1 MLNLT
6 LALPIHRNVDPTVTR
21 VGAPSDMITPMR
33 ALILSAPVGAG
44 HDAAARAVQDE
55 LAEHGVEAEVDDG
68 LAMLGLSRIV
78 VDGYRFQILHA
89 AWSWRLMYRMSRHPR
104 LIRLLGWWLSW
115 HRGKRLLERIEESQC
130 DYVVSAYPLVSA
142 ALAGLRRRGRLNVPC
157 ATLITDFDPH
167 PGWLHPDLD
176 ANLAVGH
183 DVPGVAL
190 IRPPVCGFN
199 AGPGARERVR
209 AELGIPAAS
218 KVVLIV
224 GGAWGVGNLEGAARV
239 VDGLPGFHAIVVTGK
254 NEGLRKHMAAD
265 HRLSHTSVLGY
276 TDRMPDLMDASDV
289 LIQNAGGVTCL
300 EAFSTGLPVV
310 MFDPLPG
317 HGEDNSRHMANE
329 GTIVL
334 ADGDQGLRRLLLDE
348 DYWSVTA
355 LSTIEMASALFDRPG
370 AASHLEGLSI
380 RSRSWIARRRVISV
394 AFASFLLMGWVVT
407 EHSPLDFGTVGLLPS
422 HVFR

>member
-1 MLNLT
+1 
-6 LALPIHRNVDPTVTR
+6 
-21 VGAPSDMITPMR
+21 MITPMR

-44 HDAAARAVQDE
+44 HDAAARAVRDE
-55 LAEHGVEAEVDDG
+55 LAQQGVEAEVDDG

-89 AWSWRLMYRMSRHPR
+89 AWSWRLMYRMSRRPR

-115 HRGKRLLERIEESQC
+115 HRGKRLLERIEASKC

-190 IRPPVCGFN
+190 IRPPVCGFE
-199 AGPGARERVR
+199 ASAGARERVR
-209 AELGIPAAS
+209 AELGIPAS
-218 KVVLIV
+218 SRVVLIV

-239 VDGLPGFHAIVVTGK
+239 IDALPGFHAIVVTGK

-265 HRLSHTSVLGY
+265 RKLSHTSVLGY
-276 TDRMPDLMDASDV
+276 TDRMPDLMAASDA

-300 EAFSTGLPVV
+300 EAFSTRLPVI

-334 ADGDQGLRRLLLDE
+334 ADGEEGLRRLLLD
-348 DYWSVTA
+348 DHYWNVTA
-355 LSTIEMASALFDRPG
+355 LRCAETASALFERPG
-370 AASHLEGLSI
+370 AASQLEGLSI
-380 RSRSWIARRRVISV
+380 QSRSWIQRRRMISV
-394 AFASFLLMGWVVT
+394 AFASCLLMGWVVT